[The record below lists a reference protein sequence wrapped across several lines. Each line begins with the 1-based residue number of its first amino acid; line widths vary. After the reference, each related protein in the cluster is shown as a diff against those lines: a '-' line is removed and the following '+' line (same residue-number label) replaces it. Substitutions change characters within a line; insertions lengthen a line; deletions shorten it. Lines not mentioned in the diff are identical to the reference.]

1 MANVDWD
8 VLGKLSDL
16 PFVGYVTDK
25 ALIRRDPEKGIPE
38 DVTPE
43 FTKPVFAVATEE
55 QAGACFKALGADAF
69 NGLLNYAADL
79 KRRGAVTQT
88 ERARLTADPLKK
100 ETKSLGALGFNEAK
114 LNKYVEARR
123 NGASPEQALAL
134 TIAS

>member
-8 VLGKLSDL
+8 VLGKLNDL
-16 PFVGYVTDK
+16 SFVAYVNDK

-43 FTKPVFAVATEE
+43 FTKPVFSAASPEDASAAYT
-55 QAGACFKALGADAF
+55 ALGADAF

-114 LNKYVEARR
+114 LTKYVEARR